1 MIGRHSRLWWA
12 IRLLPQNASG
22 ILRRLVKHGPKFLP
36 VLYCRAAWFFCRR
49 VPRVRTPEGLVV
61 ETYRDL
67 IAYWTTFVQGDLSGE
82 WEHSLRPGDW
92 VIDIGANRGWFRDYA
107 SSLCPGLNFM
117 TFEPQRIYQ
126 QRLQRPDTK
135 AYCVALSDREGSDV
149 LHLVKDADGGNTA
162 SLIEE
167 SPTGDSES
175 VPLARLDS
183 FTAEIE
189 RIHMIKID
197 VDGGEIPLIKGGMK
211 TLAKTRF
218 IICEVLDDANMA
230 TMKQLLP
237 GWTFRPT
244 SMADYLGINP
254 AFSDQRQN

>member
-1 MIGRHSRLWWA
+1 
-12 IRLLPQNASG
+12 
-22 ILRRLVKHGPKFLP
+22 
-36 VLYCRAAWFFCRR
+36 
-49 VPRVRTPEGLVV
+49 
-61 ETYRDL
+61 
-67 IAYWTTFVQGDLSGE
+67 
-82 WEHSLRPGDW
+82 
-92 VIDIGANRGWFRDYA
+92 
-107 SSLCPGLNFM
+107 
-117 TFEPQRIYQ
+117 
-126 QRLQRPDTK
+126 
-135 AYCVALSDREGSDV
+135 
-149 LHLVKDADGGNTA
+149 VKDADGGNTA